1 MLLPGDN
8 VFRPRTGGVQ
18 SNKTK
23 NALDT
28 SQPTLWGIFSWFER
42 AIDLSNDFTRIVG
55 SPLNTACTTGETAMP
70 GPALLTGMT
79 RVCLVGDRDV
89 NLQYE
94 LLSRETA
101 RDALAAYDLREP
113 FHNSVA
119 VETVSLGAAVALLN
133 DLDWYLVRFVSVSF
147 VLEPSVSE
155 DEWLSRDLA
164 TAIRDER
171 VDPAESGRFLA
182 VYGLERPDEGPPRP
196 VEPMFVTRTGETIPD
211 YDLRDVDETLVVRVT
226 EDEFGA

>member
-1 MLLPGDN
+1 
-8 VFRPRTGGVQ
+8 
-18 SNKTK
+18 
-23 NALDT
+23 
-28 SQPTLWGIFSWFER
+28 
-42 AIDLSNDFTRIVG
+42 
-55 SPLNTACTTGETAMP
+55 
-70 GPALLTGMT
+70 MT
-79 RVCLVGDRDV
+79 RVCLVGDRDA

-164 TAIRDER
+164 TAIRDEQ
-171 VDPAESGRFLA
+171 VDPADSGRFLA
-182 VYGLERPDEGPPRP
+182 VYGLERPDEGQPRP

-226 EDEFGA
+226 EGEFGA